1 MSFFLRQWQT
11 YRLQHSWW
19 QFTTLVWWRL
29 HRKYFAI
36 NPLPEMTLELIRV
49 YKPDYLKIVLN
60 YRMNQIP
67 LRNCNKAKKALLTL
81 NIYTKGFPRRISRG
95 VAWSGRLWWRWE
107 CDFQTG
113 CWPQTCSVPGG
124 KAIVSIVTSSFL
136 PPTDCV
142 LFIPGLSKGIQHHPF
157 QAFNQDLPSY
167 LFTPLRLYQE
177 FSLTKKTSQRWV
189 SGSNL

>member
-36 NPLPEMTLELIRV
+36 NPLPEITLELIRF

-95 VAWSGRLWWRWE
+95 VAWSGRLWWRMGMWFP
-107 CDFQTG
+107 DRLL
-113 CWPQTCSVPGG
+113 
-124 KAIVSIVTSSFL
+124 TSNMQCTRRQGYCQYCHFFISSSYRLCLIHSWSF
-136 PPTDCV
+136 
-142 LFIPGLSKGIQHHPF
+142 
-157 QAFNQDLPSY
+157 
-167 LFTPLRLYQE
+167 
-177 FSLTKKTSQRWV
+177 
-189 SGSNL
+189 